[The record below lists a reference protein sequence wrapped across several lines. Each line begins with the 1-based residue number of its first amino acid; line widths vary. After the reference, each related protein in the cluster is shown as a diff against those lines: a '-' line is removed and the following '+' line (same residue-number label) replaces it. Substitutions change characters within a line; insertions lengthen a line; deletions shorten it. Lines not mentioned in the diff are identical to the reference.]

1 MRNVA
6 GLSTSEAQKSSDM
19 FGKCRYMDELTGG
32 RGVIFATGTPVSNS
46 MTELYSMMRYL
57 QYGTLQQKGLS
68 HFDCWASTFG
78 ETTTSIELAP
88 EGTGYR
94 ARTRFAKFFNL
105 PELMTMFKEVA
116 DIKTSDQLHLP
127 VPETKFETVLVKPS
141 EIQKEMVQS
150 LSERA
155 GKINAGM
162 VDASED
168 NMLCVTNDGRKIG
181 LDQRLMN
188 PLLPDD
194 PNSKLNACVRNVLH
208 IWEEG
213 KEQRL
218 TQLLFCD
225 LSTPKGDGQFNVYD
239 DVKKKLLAAGVPE
252 SEVAFIHTADTE
264 AKKKELF
271 SKVRTGQVRIL
282 LGSTAK
288 MGAGTNVQDR
298 LVAVH
303 HLDVGWKPS
312 DMTQRNGR
320 IIRQGNRNKTVQ
332 IYNYVTEGT
341 FDAYLFQT
349 LENKQR
355 FIGQIMTSKSPVRSC
370 EDVDEQVLSYAEVK
384 ALCAG
389 NPLIKEKMNLDV
401 EVAKLKVLKAD
412 HQSQKYRLEDKLL
425 KEFPASIQRQKSEI
439 AALQQDAKAAEA
451 NPQIKDGFCG
461 IEIRGMH
468 FEDKLP
474 AGERLLLAC
483 KEVSTAEAVTLGSYR
498 GFGLDL
504 RFDAFRNEYQA
515 VLRGATSHFVPLG
528 TDARGNLTRL
538 DNALDGFPDRI
549 ARAENQL
556 QTLYQQQEAAQI
568 EVQKPFPKEA
578 ELAEKSARL
587 AELDT
592 LLNME
597 SRPEPEQ
604 DAPEVEPDERNE
616 EHRPSVLAGLKAAA
630 AEKPAREKPQKKEEP
645 ER

>member
-6 GLSTSEAQKSSDM
+6 GLSTSDAQKSSDM
-19 FGKCRYMDELTGG
+19 FAKCRYMDEITGS
-32 RGVIFATGTPVSNS
+32 RGVVFATGTPVSNS
-46 MTELYSMMRYL
+46 MSELYTVMRYL
-57 QYGTLQQKGLS
+57 QYGTLQQKNLI

-127 VPETKFETVLVKPS
+127 VPEAKFETVLVKPS

-194 PNSKLNACVRNVLH
+194 PNSKLNVCVRNVLR

-213 KEQRL
+213 KADRL

-341 FDAYLFQT
+341 FDAYLWQT

-425 KEFPASIQRQKSEI
+425 KEFPASIQRQKVEI
-439 AALQQDAKAAEA
+439 AALQQDAKTAEA
-451 NPQIKDGFCG
+451 NPQVKDGFCG
-461 IEIRGMH
+461 MSIKGMH
-468 FEDKLP
+468 FEDKLA

-483 KEVSTAEAVTLGSYR
+483 KEMPTAETVTLGQYR

-504 RFDAFRNEYQA
+504 RFDTFRNEYQA

-528 TDARGNLTRL
+528 TDARGNLIRL
-538 DNALDGFPDRI
+538 DNALDNFPDRI

-556 QTLYQQQEAAQI
+556 QTLYQQRDAAQQ

-587 AELDT
+587 AELDA

-597 SRPEPEQ
+597 GRPEPEREE
-604 DAPEVEPDERNE
+604 PETEQGG

-630 AEKPAREKPQKKEEP
+630 AEKSVPNKQHKKEA

>member
-1 MRNVA
+1 M
-6 GLSTSEAQKSSDM
+6 L
-19 FGKCRYMDELTGG
+19 
-32 RGVIFATGTPVSNS
+32 
-46 MTELYSMMRYL
+46 
-57 QYGTLQQKGLS
+57 
-68 HFDCWASTFG
+68 
-78 ETTTSIELAP
+78 P

-105 PELMTMFKEVA
+105 PELMTIFKEVA

-127 VPETKFETVLVKPS
+127 VPEAKFETVLVKPS

-155 GKINAGM
+155 GKINAGK
-162 VDASED
+162 VDPSED
-168 NMLCVTNDGRKIG
+168 NMLCITNDGRKIG

-188 PLLPDD
+188 PMLPDD
-194 PNSKLNACVRNVLH
+194 PGSKVNACVGNVLR

-213 KEQRL
+213 KADRL

-225 LSTPKGDGQFNVYD
+225 LSTPKGDGQFNIYD

-282 LGSTAK
+282 LGSTSK
-288 MGAGTNVQDR
+288 MWAGTNVQDR

-320 IIRQGNRNKTVQ
+320 IIRQGNKNKTVH
-332 IYNYVTEGT
+332 IFNYVTEGT
-341 FDAYLFQT
+341 FDSYMFQT

-355 FIGQIMTSKSPVRSC
+355 FISQIMTSKSPVRSC

-389 NPLIKEKMNLDV
+389 NPLIKEKTNLEV
-401 EVAKLKVLKAD
+401 EVAKLKILKAD
-412 HQSQKYRLEDKLL
+412 YQSQRYRLEDRLL
-425 KEFPASIQRQKSEI
+425 KDFPASIQYKQSEI
-439 AALQQDAKAAEA
+439 AALRRDAETAKAH
-451 NPQIKDGFCG
+451 PQSKEFCG

-468 FEDKLP
+468 FDDKLA
-474 AGERLLLAC
+474 AGERLLTAC
-483 KEVSTAEAVTLGSYR
+483 QEMPSAEAVALGSYR

-504 RFDAFRNEYQA
+504 QFDSFRNEYQA
-515 VLRGATSHFVPLG
+515 ILRGETSHFVSLG
-528 TDARGNLTRL
+528 TDARGNLTRI
-538 DNALDGFPDRI
+538 DNALDNLPERVEQG
-549 ARAENQL
+549 ENAL
-556 QTLYQQQEAAQI
+556 QALYQQRDAAQA
-568 EVQKPFPKEA
+568 ELEKPFPQEE
-578 ELAEKSARL
+578 ELAAKSARL
-587 AELDT
+587 AELDA
-592 LLNME
+592 LLNMDAH
-597 SRPEPEQ
+597 PEPEE
-604 DAPEVEPDERNE
+604 DITEPEVNRKQK
-616 EHRPSVLAGLKAAA
+616 PSVLAELKAAVSERSPTQPKA
-630 AEKPAREKPQKKEEP
+630 HKKEAQ